1 MKLLSSRPL
10 ASLVLAGFL
19 ALGAPALSAHAQ
31 TQAQTDAALLDLSEI
46 LGALAHLEE
55 ICGQGAGS
63 RADMETLL
71 ASEELTP
78 VRQSVLIDSFN
89 RGFRNVAVTH
99 QRCTSASERLIER
112 HHERGG
118 NIISSLLGE

>member
-1 MKLLSSRPL
+1 MMVCSSRTV
-10 ASLVLAGFL
+10 ASMVLAALL
-19 ALGAPALSAHAQ
+19 ALGLPLAGAHAQ
-31 TQAQTDAALLDLSEI
+31 TQAQTDAALMDLSEI

-55 ICGQGAGS
+55 ICGQGGGS
-63 RADMETLL
+63 RTDMEALL

-112 HHERGG
+112 HHQRGG
-118 NIISSLLGE
+118 DIISGLLGE